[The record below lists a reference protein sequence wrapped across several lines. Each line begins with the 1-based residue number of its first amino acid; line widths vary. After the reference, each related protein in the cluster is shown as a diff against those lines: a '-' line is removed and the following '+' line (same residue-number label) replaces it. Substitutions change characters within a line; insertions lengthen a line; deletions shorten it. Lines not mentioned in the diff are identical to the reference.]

1 LRDFKDGAPSRADGF
16 MTPIAEHDIL
26 NARITALLSAAE
38 RAARPDLAL
47 RVRHFAGTFCC
58 CKCGEQGPMQAHR

>member
-1 LRDFKDGAPSRADGF
+1 LSDFKDGAPSRTDGF
-16 MTPIAEHDIL
+16 MTPITEDAVLDV
-26 NARITALLSAAE
+26 RITALLSAAE

-58 CKCGEQGPMQAHR
+58 CKCGVQGPMQAR

>member
-1 LRDFKDGAPSRADGF
+1 MAPIGENDVL
-16 MTPIAEHDIL
+16 DV
-26 NARITALLSAAE
+26 RITALLSAAE

-58 CKCGEQGPMQAHR
+58 CKCGVQGPMQAV